1 MHYIL
6 IVVSIILLAAMI
18 AFLISYCYL
27 VIKFYRK
34 VWEDKTLLDEY
45 MKQRYGIS
53 DDKDDEEQEETK

>member
-1 MHYIL
+1 
-6 IVVSIILLAAMI
+6 MI

-53 DDKDDEEQEETK
+53 DDKDDEEQEENK

>member
-6 IVVSIILLAAMI
+6 TVVSIILLAAMI

-53 DDKDDEEQEETK
+53 DDEDDEEQEEIK